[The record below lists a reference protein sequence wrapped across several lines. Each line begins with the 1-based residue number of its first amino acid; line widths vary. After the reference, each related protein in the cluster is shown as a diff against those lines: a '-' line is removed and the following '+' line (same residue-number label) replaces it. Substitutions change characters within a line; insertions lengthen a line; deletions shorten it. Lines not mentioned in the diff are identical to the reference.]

1 MTKQELL
8 DKANDLPLAPG
19 VYLMMDKTGEVIYV
33 GKAKKLKNRVSQ
45 YFQENSS
52 HNAKTRRMVSQVDRF
67 DTIFVSTE
75 FEALILENSLIKQHM
90 PRYNILLKDDKGYP
104 FVRLGTEH
112 YPRFTMVGKPADDN
126 ALYFGPFGG
135 RSETRAAIDAIC
147 AAFRLPTC
155 SRKFPRDIGKERPC
169 LYYHI
174 GQCNAPCQ
182 GSFTKEQYRE
192 SVAQAVDFL
201 AGNHAPV
208 VRMLEEKMN
217 QASEEM
223 EFEKAIEYRDLIRS
237 IHQVSERQ
245 KITNEDGEDKDVIAL
260 AVDDADDTVANADA
274 VVQVFFIRGGK
285 MIGREHFFLR
295 VALQDSKSV
304 ILNSFVKQYY
314 AGTPFVPKELMLET
328 DIEDH
333 ELVEAW
339 LSEKRGQ
346 KVYLRI
352 PKKGTKEKLV
362 EMARENAAIVLRQD
376 RERIKR
382 EEGRTI
388 GAVHEIEDLIGVDRA
403 MRMEAYDISNISGF
417 ESVGSMIVY
426 EKGKP
431 KRSDYRK
438 FKIKSVQ
445 GVDDYAS
452 MEEVLTRRFSHGL
465 QERRELDEKGM
476 GYEMGSFSRFPDLIM
491 MDGGRGQVNVA
502 LRVLDKLGISIP
514 VCGMVKDDFH
524 RTRGLYYNN
533 VEVPNDI
540 RSEGFR
546 LITRIQDEA
555 HRFAIEYHRSLRSKG
570 QVHSILDDIE
580 GIGPTRRKALM
591 RTFKSL
597 EAIRDASFE
606 ELANAESMNARSAQQ
621 VYDFFHTEGGK
632 GKAPEVTEEQ

>member
-1 MTKQELL
+1 
-8 DKANDLPLAPG
+8 
-19 VYLMMDKTGEVIYV
+19 
-33 GKAKKLKNRVSQ
+33 
-45 YFQENSS
+45 
-52 HNAKTRRMVSQVDRF
+52 
-67 DTIFVSTE
+67 
-75 FEALILENSLIKQHM
+75 
-90 PRYNILLKDDKGYP
+90 
-104 FVRLGTEH
+104 
-112 YPRFTMVGKPADDN
+112 
-126 ALYFGPFGG
+126 
-135 RSETRAAIDAIC
+135 
-147 AAFRLPTC
+147 
-155 SRKFPRDIGKERPC
+155 
-169 LYYHI
+169 
-174 GQCNAPCQ
+174 
-182 GSFTKEQYRE
+182 
-192 SVAQAVDFL
+192 
-201 AGNHAPV
+201 
-208 VRMLEEKMN
+208 MLEEKMN

-388 GAVHEIEDLIGVDRA
+388 GAVHEIENLIGVDRA

-452 MEEVLTRRFSHGL
+452 MEEVLTRRFS
-465 QERRELDEKGM
+465 M
-476 GYEMGSFSRFPDLIM
+476 
-491 MDGGRGQVNVA
+491 
-502 LRVLDKLGISIP
+502 
-514 VCGMVKDDFH
+514 VC
-524 RTRGLYYNN
+524 
-533 VEVPNDI
+533 
-540 RSEGFR
+540 
-546 LITRIQDEA
+546 
-555 HRFAIEYHRSLRSKG
+555 
-570 QVHSILDDIE
+570 
-580 GIGPTRRKALM
+580 
-591 RTFKSL
+591 
-597 EAIRDASFE
+597 
-606 ELANAESMNARSAQQ
+606 RSAASWMKREWAMRWAASA
-621 VYDFFHTEGGK
+621 DSRISS
-632 GKAPEVTEEQ
+632 